1 MNTNIDSIRK
11 SVQSIPEHIAAPPF
25 PRTIE
30 GRDAIVKIAD
40 FVAKWFPDVT
50 PEQID
55 TAFEMVAAGVLTDGD
70 NQIIVDT
77 YGRPVTTGIV
87 GRVLRAHQNQ
97 IKRMVTVN
105 RPTNDE
111 PTVDRPPAAWHFEK
125 MMTEVRATGKLPA
138 FHAFGIIT
146 KYMIEQ
152 KMIRSVPAERRKV
165 YSNRVQSLADA
176 MKQTSERSAVEKWLR
191 ENGHIKKE
199 NEQ

>member
-1 MNTNIDSIRK
+1 
-11 SVQSIPEHIAAPPF
+11 
-25 PRTIE
+25 
-30 GRDAIVKIAD
+30 
-40 FVAKWFPDVT
+40 
-50 PEQID
+50 
-55 TAFEMVAAGVLTDGD
+55 MVAAGVLTDGD

-111 PTVDRPPAAWHFEK
+111 PVIERPSPQWHFER
-125 MMTEVRATGKLPA
+125 MMNEVKSTGKLPA

-152 KMIRSVPAERRKV
+152 KMIHSVPTERRKV
-165 YSNRVQSLADA
+165 YSNRVQSLADTL
-176 MKQTSERSAVEKWLR
+176 KNTSERSAVEKWLR
-191 ENGHIKKE
+191 ENGHITNQ